1 MSITKAW
8 VGAALAA
15 GLLAGCGAGGGSV
28 TRAVPEI
35 QGQVVTD
42 DGTRL
47 FFRKVGDGP
56 EVVVLPADLF
66 LHPALRAI
74 GEGRTLVFYDMRNRG
89 RSDSVSAERELSI
102 ERDVRDLE
110 NLRVQLGLDRFDLV
124 GWSYLGLMVAMYALE
139 HPERVD
145 RIVQIGPVPIRFDT
159 RYPEGLGPADY
170 LAAMDSAGVAEL
182 RRLQA
187 EGFAASNPREY
198 CEREWAVTRF
208 TLVGDP
214 AHVDRVPPAPCAMPN
229 EWPVNFR
236 RHLERH
242 FASVQRLD
250 LPKERFTA
258 LASPVLVIHGT
269 LDRNAAYGAGREWAM
284 TLPEAR
290 LLTVE
295 KAAHCPWADE
305 PDLVFSAIRTFLDG
319 DWPAGAEKVE
329 SLERAPGRGTRPA
342 ANRAGTAS

>member
-1 MSITKAW
+1 
-8 VGAALAA
+8 
-15 GLLAGCGAGGGSV
+15 
-28 TRAVPEI
+28 
-35 QGQVVTD
+35 
-42 DGTRL
+42 
-47 FFRKVGDGP
+47 
-56 EVVVLPADLF
+56 
-66 LHPALRAI
+66 
-74 GEGRTLVFYDMRNRG
+74 
-89 RSDSVSAERELSI
+89 
-102 ERDVRDLE
+102 
-110 NLRVQLGLDRFDLV
+110 
-124 GWSYLGLMVAMYALE
+124 
-139 HPERVD
+139 
-145 RIVQIGPVPIRFDT
+145 
-159 RYPEGLGPADY
+159 
-170 LAAMDSAGVAEL
+170 MDSAGVAEL